1 MITEGVVT
9 VRLASI
15 DHVLDQH
22 SNCGC
27 IALNREHLVV
37 LNCGLLVLG
46 QVRSVEIRDLVQ
58 VSYFV
63 KCVEEVVST
72 HSSLTL
78 EEGEPEDLGVLSLK
92 ASAYLGGQ
100 VVVDNIFEVNFVEV
114 VGPWMKHREAL
125 VLDALSTVLENVITD
140 VGEVGLVG

>member
-1 MITEGVVT
+1 M
-9 VRLASI
+9 
-15 DHVLDQH
+15 
-22 SNCGC
+22 
-27 IALNREHLVV
+27 VV

-46 QVRSVEIRDLVQ
+46 QVCGVEVRDLVQ

-63 KCVEEVVST
+63 KSVEEVIGT

-92 ASAYLGGQ
+92 AGAYLGGQ

-114 VGPWMKHREAL
+114 VGPWVEHREAL